1 MKSRRMKW
9 TGHVARMGGMRNACN
24 ILDGKTEGKR
34 LFGRP
39 GRRELKQTTRKKPEQ
54 D

>member
-1 MKSRRMKW
+1 
-9 TGHVARMGGMRNACN
+9 MGGMRNACN
-24 ILDGKTEGKR
+24 ILDGKPEGKR

-39 GRRELKQTTRKKPEQ
+39 VRRKLIQTTRKKFEQ